1 MKKKHVLWI
10 LLAVV
15 VLFTGGTVY
24 QSYRK
29 KWAEEKRIAHMKE
42 TVEHDT
48 FYEGTYLDNTALGGL
63 TLPEAKEQFS
73 RKASERLTNYR
84 VELTCQDRSWAFGQ
98 TDINARLNWEDK
110 LNDLYQLGRKG
121 KLEERYRQVEKI
133 RKEGVHEE
141 TELTMDIPRIHDA
154 VLSIAKELTVEP
166 VNADMQFTPEKENRF
181 SFTSEKSGQ
190 TVDGEALYQSA
201 GRILQ
206 SGKPDKVAIEPVPVE
221 PAVRTADLQKAT
233 QRIVSF
239 GTDLK
244 SSSANR
250 IHNIELSLSKL
261 NGRKVNPGEVFS
273 FNKSVGPRTKARG
286 FRTAPVITA
295 DKSMKDDFGGGVC
308 QASSTVFNS
317 AALAGMEIVER
328 YHHSFPVSYLP
339 AGRDATVSY
348 GSADFKFRNN
358 RKTPVFF
365 HTYRKGNLVYV
376 DLYGEPVPNSGSY
389 KLVTDLLETIPAPE
403 PKKVLDTKG
412 KYVAASGGQKV
423 HVKSRT
429 GYRLNTYRV
438 KYENGK
444 QVSTELLCR
453 NFYQPIQGIIYYR

>member
-1 MKKKHVLWI
+1 
-10 LLAVV
+10 
-15 VLFTGGTVY
+15 
-24 QSYRK
+24 
-29 KWAEEKRIAHMKE
+29 
-42 TVEHDT
+42 
-48 FYEGTYLDNTALGGL
+48 
-63 TLPEAKEQFS
+63 
-73 RKASERLTNYR
+73 
-84 VELTCQDRSWAFGQ
+84 
-98 TDINARLNWEDK
+98 
-110 LNDLYQLGRKG
+110 
-121 KLEERYRQVEKI
+121 
-133 RKEGVHEE
+133 
-141 TELTMDIPRIHDA
+141 
-154 VLSIAKELTVEP
+154 
-166 VNADMQFTPEKENRF
+166 
-181 SFTSEKSGQ
+181 
-190 TVDGEALYQSA
+190 
-201 GRILQ
+201 
-206 SGKPDKVAIEPVPVE
+206 
-221 PAVRTADLQKAT
+221 
-233 QRIVSF
+233 
-239 GTDLK
+239 
-244 SSSANR
+244 
-250 IHNIELSLSKL
+250 
-261 NGRKVNPGEVFS
+261 
-273 FNKSVGPRTKARG
+273 
-286 FRTAPVITA
+286 
-295 DKSMKDDFGGGVC
+295 
-308 QASSTVFNS
+308 
-317 AALAGMEIVER
+317 R